1 MASSRSTEI
10 RLWWPLPLAALVWL
24 LIVWGV
30 GFFLSIPEVE
40 PPPPPIA
47 ASFIDLTETEDAK
60 NSLPASAPSAPRAPP
75 QPEKPKVVEEAK
87 PAPKLPPLPAQ
98 SPPSRSQPK
107 PKAAEKPSKPALT
120 QPAKEKAI
128 TKAPPKAAPAPDAPM
143 DLSDYI
149 NQAKARRR
157 AAEGIFDN
165 QESAAS
171 ATPPQPSADEVR
183 MANVRRNLQMPGTS
197 GIFQILRIGPRTAEF
212 SFRAWTTGQSN
223 PRLQMIQVDAG
234 PDGDIERAIV
244 RRMIQLIRQYYKE
257 DFNWESHRLHRVV
270 VLSAR
275 EKDTAGLED
284 FLIREFFITPPP

>member
-1 MASSRSTEI
+1 MASPRSTEI
-10 RLWWPLPLAALVWL
+10 RLWWPLPLATLVWL

-30 GFFLSIPEVE
+30 GFFLSLPEVE

-47 ASFIDLTETEDAK
+47 ASFIDLSETEDAK
-60 NSLPASAPSAPRAPP
+60 NSLPASPPSAPTPP
-75 QPEKPKVVEEAK
+75 QEKPIAVEAEPK

-107 PKAAEKPSKPALT
+107 PKAAEKPSKPAPT

-128 TKAPPKAAPAPDAPM
+128 SKATPKTAPDAPM

-157 AAEGIFDN
+157 AAEGIFDS
-165 QESAAS
+165 QESVAS
-171 ATPPQPSADEVR
+171 ATPPQPSADEIR

-223 PRLQMIQVDAG
+223 PRLQTIQVDAG

-284 FLIREFFITPPP
+284 FLIREFFMTPPP

>member
-1 MASSRSTEI
+1 MVSSRSREI

-24 LIVWGV
+24 LLIWGL

-40 PPPPPIA
+40 IETPPPIA
-47 ASFIDLTETEDAK
+47 ASFIDLNETEDAK
-60 NSLPASAPSAPRAPP
+60 NSLPASSQSTPTPT
-75 QPEKPKVVEEAK
+75 QEKPKAVEEVK
-87 PAPKLPPLPAQ
+87 PAPKLPPLPAP

-107 PKAAEKPSKPALT
+107 PKAVEKPSKPTPT
-120 QPAKEKAI
+120 QPTKDKAI
-128 TKAPPKAAPAPDAPM
+128 TRTPPKPAPDAAT

-157 AAEGIFDN
+157 AEGLFDN
-165 QESAAS
+165 DDMAANT
-171 ATPPQPSADEVR
+171 ATPQPTADEIR
-183 MANVRRNLQMPGTS
+183 MANVRRNLQNPGTS

-223 PRLQMIQVDAG
+223 PRLQTIQVEAG
-234 PDGDIERAIV
+234 PDGNVELAMV
-244 RRMIQLIRQYYKE
+244 RRMIQLIREHYKE

-275 EKDTAGLED
+275 EKDSAGLED
-284 FLIREFFITPPP
+284 FLMREFFINPVR

>member
-1 MASSRSTEI
+1 MASSRSREI

-24 LIVWGV
+24 LLIWGL

-40 PPPPPIA
+40 IETPPPIA
-47 ASFIDLTETEDAK
+47 ASFIDLNETEDAK
-60 NSLPASAPSAPRAPP
+60 SSLPASPQSAPTPP
-75 QPEKPKVVEEAK
+75 QEKPKAVEEVK
-87 PAPKLPPLPAQ
+87 PAPKLPPLPAP

-107 PKAAEKPSKPALT
+107 PKAAEKPSKPTPT
-120 QPAKEKAI
+120 QPAKDKAI
-128 TKAPPKAAPAPDAPM
+128 TKALPKAAPDAPT

-157 AAEGIFDN
+157 AEGFIDN
-165 QESAAS
+165 DDMAANT
-171 ATPPQPSADEVR
+171 ATPQPTADEIR
-183 MANVRRNLQMPGTS
+183 MANVRRNLQTPGTS

-223 PRLQMIQVDAG
+223 PRLQTIQVDAG
-234 PDGDIERAIV
+234 PDGNVELAMI
-244 RRMIQLIRQYYKE
+244 RRMIQLIREHYKE

-275 EKDTAGLED
+275 EKDSAGLED
-284 FLIREFFITPPP
+284 FLMREFFINPVR